1 MLEGG
6 GMCIMYGGNSV
17 QWGFVSTNLLN
28 LLAMSLHRIPECVQI
43 FWYVRGMCI
52 LIVFGVLLV

>member
-43 FWYVRGMCI
+43 FWYVRGMCV
-52 LIVFGVLLV
+52 LIVFGV